1 MLDSDIGNTILP
13 HVRFY
18 QREMKH
24 EFDSNKENRPIFF
37 MADFIRIEIPGRSDS
52 IIDTLATDYH
62 KKAYPQQWA
71 RYENEKKELGDDD
84 VTGTLLKEWSLL
96 NPAQVRELKHYHFY
110 TIEQVAQASDAQL
123 APIVMVVGMGANS
136 FRDKAKAYIASA
148 KGAAIVDA
156 QQQELKK
163 RDEEISALKEQMAQM
178 MAMMQAP
185 QASQEAP
192 KKRGRKPKAVEQ
204 TE

>member
-1 MLDSDIGNTILP
+1 MLDSDIGNQILP

-52 IIDTLATDYH
+52 IIDTLATEYH

-96 NPAQVRELKHYHFY
+96 NAAQVRELKHYHFY
-110 TIEQVAQASDAQL
+110 TIEQVALASDAQL
-123 APIVMVVGMGANS
+123 APVSMIVGMGANS

-148 KGAAIVDA
+148 KGASQIES
-156 QQQELKK
+156 QQKELQK
-163 RDEEISALKEQMAQM
+163 RDEEIAALKEQMQQM
-178 MAMMQAP
+178 MAMLQAP
-185 QASQEAP
+185 KAEP